1 MPVDTFYHLSQFRW
15 VGGPFRDLCPRTALH
30 FGVTNQGMVKDL
42 DQPVWR
48 GQRPWYEIWF
58 AVALDESRRRA
69 VWLRH
74 TMFVPRAGDARA
86 TVWGAWFDADATP
99 KTRAAK
105 RFAPLESAQHEDPAA
120 LIATFES
127 KLTRTG
133 AQGGVPGIAWDVSWS
148 GGRAVAPDVPT
159 WLPAPTHARPIVHDA
174 EMHGTITLDGTPVSI
189 KGRAS
194 AMHLWGKRRLP
205 TLQWIYAPWI
215 GDSSLE
221 VSAVSLQDTLS
232 LGLASLHLDG
242 PRPVHGRPATSAH
255 PGNLVSA
262 TIAGPRRLVHARAWA
277 ESDATVGYAY
287 RDTDERDLLIAQ
299 SDIGSAHVE
308 VYERTA
314 PLAPWHLVDD
324 RRVTGGVAVEIHQ
337 RSALPGVE
345 YLPWDATERAP
356 APPPTVEEQP
366 DTVPWP
372 EVTSVTALGLTYSDH
387 VRETGQKLDR
397 DAPPTSFTKHVR
409 AFSPDT
415 PAVHVPS
422 AAEILAALE
431 AVEPGLAAHI
441 KERIPVVPA
450 VMDYEGELALV
461 ALGTITEAALV
472 AGEPQPFGV
481 AVANDLTA
489 RFVQA
494 LGETT
499 ESPLAYWAAA
509 KSFAGF
515 LPVAS
520 RVWAPPGGLAKMPE
534 LTIETRVNG
543 EVRQRASTKLLIYDL
558 AAIARAARAHLGRG
572 LERGDVILTGTPAG
586 VGLRMSPLKR
596 MVAARIKDRF
606 RKAELLV
613 STFATSTALLRPGD
627 LIEVS
632 AGPAGRVTTRLV

>member
-1 MPVDTFYHLSQFRW
+1 M
-15 VGGPFRDLCPRTALH
+15 A
-30 FGVTNQGMVKDL
+30 KDL
-42 DQPVWR
+42 DQPIWR

-58 AVALDESRRRA
+58 AVVIDESRRRA
-69 VWLRH
+69 MWLRQ
-74 TMFVPRAGDARA
+74 TMFVPRTGEPRA
-86 TVWGAWFDADATP
+86 TVWGAWFDADASP

-105 RFAPLESAQHEDPAA
+105 RYAPLATALHDDPDA
-120 LIATFES
+120 LVATFDS

-133 AQGGVPGIAWDVSWS
+133 ATGAVSALSWDIAWS
-148 GGRAVAPDVPT
+148 GGREVAPELPA
-159 WLPAPTHARPIVHDA
+159 WLPAPTHARPIIHDA
-174 EMHGTITLDGTPVSI
+174 DAKGTVTIDGTAIPI
-189 KGRAS
+189 EGRAS

-215 GDSSLE
+215 GDGSLE
-221 VSAVSLQDTLS
+221 VTAVSLQDSFS

-242 PRPVHGRPATSAH
+242 PRPIHGRPATAAH
-255 PGNLVSA
+255 PGNLVTA

-277 ESDATVGYAY
+277 ENDAMVGWAY
-287 RDTDERDLLIAQ
+287 RDTDERDLMIAQ
-299 SDIGSAHVE
+299 SDIASAHLE
-308 VYERTA
+308 VYERAA

-324 RRVTGGVAVEIHQ
+324 RRVAGGATVEIHQ
-337 RSALPGVE
+337 RVPLPGVE
-345 YLPWDATERAP
+345 YIAWDANELAPKPPAPVDERA
-356 APPPTVEEQP
+356 

-372 EVTSVTALGLTYSDH
+372 ELTSITALGLTYSDH

-397 DAPPTSFTKHVR
+397 DSPPTSFTKHVR
-409 AFSPDT
+409 TFSPDST
-415 PAVHVPS
+415 TVHVPS
-422 AAEILAALE
+422 SAEILAALDT
-431 AVEPGLAAHI
+431 VEPGLAAQI
-441 KERIPVVPA
+441 EERIPLVPA
-450 VMDYEGELALV
+450 VMDYEGEIALV

-472 AGEPQPFGV
+472 AGEPQPFGL

-520 RVWAPPGGLAKMPE
+520 RVWAPPGGIAKMPE
-534 LTIETRVNG
+534 LTLETRVNG
-543 EVRQRASTKLLIYDL
+543 DVRQSASTKLLIYDL
-558 AAIARAARAHLGRG
+558 AAMVRAARAHLGRG
-572 LERGDVILTGTPAG
+572 LVRGDVILTGTPAG

-613 STFATSTALLRPGD
+613 SSFATSTALVRPGD

-632 AGPAGRVTTRLV
+632 AGPAGRVITRLT